1 MLSHTETFIHTRFY
15 TQKLL
20 HTEAFTH
27 RSFYTQICLHTD
39 AFAHRHV
46 YTQKLLHTDAFT
58 HRSLYTQTRLH
69 TEAFTHRHVYTQGY
83 CGGCKLLVIKWKGE
97 EGRKE
102 KERSFTSISMLH
114 THTCHMQ
121 IASDVTRRH
130 GQGNKPPQKKQMLV
144 FCAGNPFGPTIFSQE
159 QPRFNSFWN
168 AWTHICHLTKSWSG
182 HIRSFGFCSNPL
194 SRLGLHF
201 CI

>member
-83 CGGCKLLVIKWKGE
+83 CGGCKFLVIKWKGE

-114 THTCHMQ
+114 THMSHADCVRCHPQ
-121 IASDVTRRH
+121 TRSR
-130 GQGNKPPQKKQMLV
+130 QQTPQKKTDARFLRREPFWPHHILTRTATIQLV
-144 FCAGNPFGPTIFSQE
+144 LKCVNAHLPFNKIMVRTY
-159 QPRFNSFWN
+159 
-168 AWTHICHLTKSWSG
+168 
-182 HIRSFGFCSNPL
+182 
-194 SRLGLHF
+194 
-201 CI
+201 